1 MQGLSFLPTHHFW
14 KTKTRI
20 NSWGPMQGERGGW
33 EEPNTKQDKGLK

>member
-20 NSWGPMQGERGGW
+20 NSWGRLQGEKVGGG
-33 EEPNTKQDKGLK
+33 PNTKQDKGLK